1 MYYVF
6 SREDSKQQLSKNE
19 RQKKMNKNSFIEKWK
34 IIQGTE
40 KNLKNKTLF
49 LNKKFIGTLSKDITI
64 GLQE

>member
-1 MYYVF
+1 
-6 SREDSKQQLSKNE
+6 
-19 RQKKMNKNSFIEKWK
+19 MNKNSFMEKWK

-49 LNKKFIGTLSKDITI
+49 LNTNFIGTLSKDITI

>member
-49 LNKKFIGTLSKDITI
+49 SNKNFIGTLSKDITI